1 MDQAKFF
8 SGTQDKRKQIK
19 NKNRFAK
26 VYTKINGFKNLYG
39 SKINI

>member
-8 SGTQDKRKQIK
+8 SATQDALKKKKQ
-19 NKNRFAK
+19 FSE
-26 VYTKINGFKNLYG
+26 VYKKINGFKNLYG